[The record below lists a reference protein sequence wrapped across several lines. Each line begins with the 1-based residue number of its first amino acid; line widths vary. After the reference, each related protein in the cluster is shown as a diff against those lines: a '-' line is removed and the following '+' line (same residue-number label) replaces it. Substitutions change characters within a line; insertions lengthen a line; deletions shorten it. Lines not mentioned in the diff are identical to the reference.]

1 MSSSSLWHYTLVS
14 LLAPLSGVSLRMLSG
29 ESGLVRSV
37 ELRTDCMCSRKISW
51 NATLLVGGIFGLA
64 AGAAPNFP
72 ALCVLIAFV
81 GFGVG
86 GNLPVDGTLFIEF
99 VPGAYQ
105 YLLTLLSVWW
115 AIGQV
120 VSSLIAVS
128 DSHGAIL
135 DSD

>member
-1 MSSSSLWHYTLVS
+1 MS
-14 LLAPLSGVSLRMLSG
+14 
-29 ESGLVRSV
+29 
-37 ELRTDCMCSRKISW
+37 SRKISW

-128 DSHGAIL
+128 AHDGDVPDPSLMALYSGHSSPSTVATLVSPIAQGIVVGC
-135 DSD
+135 